1 MKTFKIGIVLL
12 LSSIYLASCQKEP
25 VETALFAV
33 PQIKKMADI
42 RASVGVKLAQS
53 TDSDGKIYVTEN
65 QLFYIAQESGV
76 HIFNNEN
83 PQSPV
88 NIAFLAIEGVHD
100 IAVKGNYLFADN
112 FVDLLVFDISNLSNI
127 TLVQTLENTFIYYPE
142 YPEDVDY
149 YAWDEYPGEDEII
162 VGYTIETRPVPDDEY
177 IYMMEGALTDM
188 AAGAGNSVGVG
199 GSYAQ
204 FQINKNALYKVDKF
218 KLNVYNITDPVQTFF
233 DKEVYVNSWIGG
245 ELETLFKQKE
255 YLFVG
260 STQGMYVVNALDEFN
275 PTFISGFSHAT
286 ACDPVVVWNQ
296 TAYITVRGG
305 NTCGAIQDQVNVIN
319 ISNIENPVLQS
330 TYLLH
335 QPYGLGVKDTT
346 LYVCSGDEGL
356 NVFNALDG
364 SNLVLANHYNF
375 NVTDVIPLDSHL
387 ILVGP
392 NKVLQMNYGS
402 DFSLTPISEINF

>member
-1 MKTFKIGIVLL
+1 MKTLKIGIILL
-12 LSSIYLASCQKEP
+12 LTSIYFTSCQYDN

-33 PQIKKMADI
+33 PQIKKLSEI
-42 RASVGVKLAQS
+42 RADVGIKTAQS

-65 QLFYIAQESGV
+65 HLFYIAQENGV

-112 FVDLLVFDISNLSNI
+112 YVDLLVFDISNLSNI
-127 TLVQTLENTFIYYPE
+127 TLVKTLENTFVYNPE
-142 YPEDVDY
+142 YPEGVDY
-149 YAWDEYPGEDEII
+149 YAWDEYPQQDEII

-177 IYMMEGALTDM
+177 IYTMEGVLSDM
-188 AAGAGNSVGVG
+188 AATSGNSIGVG

-204 FQINKNALYKVDKF
+204 FQINKNALYKVDRY
-218 KLNVYNITDPVQTFF
+218 KLNVYNISDPLQTFF
-233 DKEVYVNSWIGG
+233 DKEVYVNSWMGG

-255 YLFVG
+255 FLFVG
-260 STQGMYVVNALDEFN
+260 STQGMYVVNAMDEFN
-275 PTFISGFSHAT
+275 STFISGFSHAT
-286 ACDPVVVWNQ
+286 ACDPVVVWDD

-305 NTCGAIQDQVNVIN
+305 NTCGAIQDQVNVLN

-335 QPYGLGVKDTT
+335 QPYGLGVKGTT
-346 LYVCSGDEGL
+346 LYVCTGNEGL
-356 NVFNALDG
+356 NVFNALDS
-364 SNLVLANHYNF
+364 SNLILVNHYNI
-375 NVTDVIPLDSHL
+375 NVTDVIPLDTHL

-392 NKVLQMNYGS
+392 NKVIQMNYGPG
-402 DFSLTPISEINF
+402 FTLTPISEINF

>member
-1 MKTFKIGIVLL
+1 MKTFKIGIILL
-12 LSSIYLASCQKEP
+12 LSSIYFISCQKDP

-33 PQIKKMADI
+33 PQTKKLSEI
-42 RASVGVKLAQS
+42 RASVGVKSAQS

-65 QLFYIAQESGV
+65 HLFYIAQENGV

-88 NIAFLAIEGVHD
+88 NVAFLAIEGVHD

-112 FVDLLVFDISNLSNI
+112 FVDLLVFDISNLSEI
-127 TLVQTLENTFIYYPE
+127 TLVKTLENTFIFNPE
-142 YPEDVDY
+142 YPEGVEY
-149 YAWDEYPGEDEII
+149 YAWDVYPGQDEII
-162 VGYTIETRPVPDDEY
+162 VGYTIETRPIPDDQY
-177 IYMMEGALTDM
+177 IYTMEGALSDM
-188 AAGAGNSVGVG
+188 AASSGNGVGTG

-204 FQINKNALYKVDKF
+204 FQINKNALYKVDKY
-218 KLNVYNITDPVQTFF
+218 KLNVYNIADPMQTFF
-233 DKEVYVNSWIGG
+233 DKEVYVNSWMGG

-255 YLFVG
+255 FLFVG
-260 STQGMYVVNALDEFN
+260 STQGMYVVNAVDEFN

-286 ACDPVVVWNQ
+286 ACDPVVVWDE

-305 NTCGAIQDQVNVIN
+305 NTCGAIQDQVNVLN

-335 QPYGLGVKDTT
+335 QPYGLGVKGTT
-346 LYVCSGDEGL
+346 LYVCTGNEGL
-356 NVFNALDG
+356 NVFNALDS
-364 SNLVLANHYNF
+364 SNLILANHYNV
-375 NVTDVIPLDSHL
+375 NVTDVIPLDTHL

-392 NKVLQMNYGS
+392 NKVIQMNYGT
-402 DFSLTPISEINF
+402 DFTLTPISEINF